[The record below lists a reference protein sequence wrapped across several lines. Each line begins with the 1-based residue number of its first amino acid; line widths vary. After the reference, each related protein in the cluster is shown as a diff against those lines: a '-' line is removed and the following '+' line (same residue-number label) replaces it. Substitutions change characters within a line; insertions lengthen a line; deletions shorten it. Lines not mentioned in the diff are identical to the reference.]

1 VEGDFSELKIAIIG
15 SGNVGKALAGTAVR
29 AGHSVTITASHPDHA
44 QEAAQASGAQAA
56 TSNAEAVA
64 SAEIVILALPAAAAS
79 SLVSDLG
86 GALEGKVVV
95 DVTNRADPS
104 DPGST
109 LDGDSLT
116 EQLQVLVP
124 RAKFVKAFNTVFA
137 SVMAGPTVEGQ
148 PADAFLAGDD
158 AEARATVAE
167 LARSMGFRPIDAGGL
182 PMARVLEGMAL
193 LNILLQITN
202 GWPWQSS
209 WKLAG
214 PTGGA

>member
-1 VEGDFSELKIAIIG
+1 MKLAIIG

-44 QEAAQASGAQAA
+44 QEVAQATGAQAA
-56 TSNAEAVA
+56 TSNAEAVG
-64 SAEIVILALPAAAAS
+64 SADIVFLALPAAAAS
-79 SLVSDLG
+79 SLVSELGSALG
-86 GALEGKVVV
+86 GKIVV

-109 LDGDSLT
+109 LDGDSVT

-124 RAKFVKAFNTVFA
+124 HAKFVKAFNTIFA
-137 SVMAGPTVEGQ
+137 SVMTSPTVDGQ

-158 AEARATVAE
+158 AAARATVAE
-167 LARSMGFRPIDAGGL
+167 LARSMGFRPVDAGGL
-182 PMARVLEGMAL
+182 PIARVLEGMAL
-193 LNILLQITN
+193 LNILLQINN

-214 PTGGA
+214 PTGDA

>member
-1 VEGDFSELKIAIIG
+1 MKLAIIG

-44 QEAAQASGAQAA
+44 QEAGQATGALAA
-56 TSNAEAVA
+56 TSNAEAVG
-64 SAEIVILALPAAAAS
+64 SADIVILALPSAAAS
-79 SLVSDLG
+79 TLVSQLG

-95 DVTNRADPS
+95 DVTNRVNPA
-104 DPGST
+104 DPGSV
-109 LDGDSLT
+109 LDGDSVT

-124 RAKFVKAFNTVFA
+124 RAKFVKAFNTIFA
-137 SVMAGPTVEGQ
+137 SVMANPTGDGQ
-148 PADAFLAGDD
+148 PFDTFLAGDD

-182 PMARVLEGMAL
+182 PIARVLEGMAL

-214 PTGGA
+214 PTGGV